1 MVSDEK
7 DCLRG
12 PALQKAI
19 DEDRANGLIPFY
31 VRIAKTFS
39 FSHFFSF
46 VSHFILI
53 FSHVSSHFFAALLSL
68 LSQNVHSPVCLWLST
83 FPVHQIQCANKLLI
97 RTAFPAYSR
106 L

>member
-1 MVSDEK
+1 VVSDEK

-53 FSHVSSHFFAALLSL
+53 FSRVFFSFFRSSSFAPISKRTFSSLFVALNVSR
-68 LSQNVHSPVCLWLST
+68 SPDSVR
-83 FPVHQIQCANKLLI
+83 K
-97 RTAFPAYSR
+97 
-106 L
+106 